1 MATNAIPQQ
10 AVPLQGLRGVNGQ
23 IDVYADRVVIRRYDL
38 LSQLFRPEQCFRF
51 DQITGVRLYESRF
64 MDRGWIE
71 LVILGHGDR
80 CVRLVYRCD
89 QHRQAVAVQEL
100 IESRLSR

>member
-1 MATNAIPQQ
+1 MATNVIPQQ
-10 AVPLQGLRGVNGQ
+10 AVPLQSLRGVNGQ

-38 LSQLFRPEQCFRF
+38 LSQLFCPEQSFRY

-64 MDRGWIE
+64 MEKGWIE
-71 LVILGHGDR
+71 LVIIGHSDR

-89 QHRQAVAVQEL
+89 QHRQAVAVQQL
-100 IESRLSR
+100 IESRLG